1 VYASVQGG
9 TLFQYTGDSGPRGGI
24 DLDSSAWYNWLE
36 QHSSFLFRLPF
47 VHYTARKERR
57 SSGLYWYAYRRH
69 QGKLRTAY
77 LGKTKE
83 LTLDRLSAVAEALD
97 HTGQVDGPE
106 SVSSLLRAIAAHK
119 PQASPAPP
127 PLPVPLTPL
136 VGRAQDVASVV
147 SLLLCP
153 DIRLVS
159 LIGTGGVGKTR
170 LALQVAADL
179 HDHFADGV
187 YFIPLAPV
195 RDPHVV
201 LRTIAQAFGFTDR
214 PPVPLIDLLSAFLRG
229 RDVLL
234 VVDNFEQV
242 MAATPLL
249 VELLTNCPTLKMVV
263 TSREIL
269 HLSAEHCFM
278 VAPLSFPDPD
288 QHSALDTLHDY
299 PAVDLFLQRAQ
310 AIIPDMATN
319 PATMLAIARVCA
331 RLEGLPLA
339 IELAA
344 ARVRLLPPQAL
355 ATRLNRRFDVLTEGG
370 PDMPDRH
377 KTLRATFT
385 WSRDLLT
392 TEEQCVFRRL
402 SIFPDGCTLE
412 AAEAVCSS
420 LGDMTTPVLRIV
432 SSLVDK
438 SLVQTV
444 SSEGQEPRL
453 FLLETVRE
461 YALECLVESG
471 EMERMQEA
479 AAAVRS
485 PHTNQTSPQSFA
497 SETVQGLPVYTAP
510 ATYRTPS
517 FGTLRRPAGLTNREL
532 QALLLVAE
540 GLSNEQ
546 IACRLVISTATVKTY
561 LSAIYNKLGVSS
573 RTAAMRYA
581 IDHRLQQGAS
591 ILDS

>member
-1 VYASVQGG
+1 
-9 TLFQYTGDSGPRGGI
+9 
-24 DLDSSAWYNWLE
+24 
-36 QHSSFLFRLPF
+36 
-47 VHYTARKERR
+47 
-57 SSGLYWYAYRRH
+57 
-69 QGKLRTAY
+69 
-77 LGKTKE
+77 
-83 LTLDRLSAVAEALD
+83 
-97 HTGQVDGPE
+97 
-106 SVSSLLRAIAAHK
+106 
-119 PQASPAPP
+119 
-127 PLPVPLTPL
+127 
-136 VGRAQDVASVV
+136 
-147 SLLLCP
+147 
-153 DIRLVS
+153 
-159 LIGTGGVGKTR
+159 
-170 LALQVAADL
+170 
-179 HDHFADGV
+179 
-187 YFIPLAPV
+187 
-195 RDPHVV
+195 
-201 LRTIAQAFGFTDR
+201 
-214 PPVPLIDLLSAFLRG
+214 
-229 RDVLL
+229 
-234 VVDNFEQV
+234 
-242 MAATPLL
+242 
-249 VELLTNCPTLKMVV
+249 
-263 TSREIL
+263 
-269 HLSAEHCFM
+269 
-278 VAPLSFPDPD
+278 
-288 QHSALDTLHDY
+288 
-299 PAVDLFLQRAQ
+299 
-310 AIIPDMATN
+310 
-319 PATMLAIARVCA
+319 
-331 RLEGLPLA
+331 
-339 IELAA
+339 
-344 ARVRLLPPQAL
+344 
-355 ATRLNRRFDVLTEGG
+355 
-370 PDMPDRH
+370 MPDRH